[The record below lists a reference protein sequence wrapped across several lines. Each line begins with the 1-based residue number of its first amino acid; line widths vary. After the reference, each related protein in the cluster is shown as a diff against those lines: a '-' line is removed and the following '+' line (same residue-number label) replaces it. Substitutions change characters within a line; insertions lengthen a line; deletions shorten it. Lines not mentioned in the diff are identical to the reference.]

1 MRLRGEMWGYVS
13 VRVARQSARLCAISR
28 QVSPNLTSNLTP
40 NPAISFVLATEV
52 QIQALGLLRK
62 NPATLNIDLMC
73 LGGGGN
79 GRRVDHQEN
88 FQKKPHLF
96 SNISEFPN
104 FIHQP
109 SPFSVAILRWVS
121 FSVISPQKSLSLWD
135 VKSKRAIPAPNHSW
149 RIKISP
155 SCFLNPNTPSPSLPQ
170 KSPV

>member
-1 MRLRGEMWGYVS
+1 MWGYVS

-40 NPAISFVLATEV
+40 NPAISFVLATEI

-73 LGGGGN
+73 WGGWKTSRPSG
-79 GRRVDHQEN
+79 E
-88 FQKKPHLF
+88 FPKKTHLF